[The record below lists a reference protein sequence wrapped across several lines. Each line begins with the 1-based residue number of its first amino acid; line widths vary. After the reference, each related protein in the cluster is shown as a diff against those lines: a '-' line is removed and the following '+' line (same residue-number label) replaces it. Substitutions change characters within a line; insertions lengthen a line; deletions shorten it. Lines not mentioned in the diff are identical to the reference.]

1 MIVASSVEALTS
13 QLAEEPK
20 GKPQCQRQLDVLK
33 VELTNMSEEKAR
45 RKHQFA
51 GVVASFEAH
60 QRNLESR
67 VLFRQALMGGQETAL
82 KERVELKEKER
93 LQAAS
98 RELEHVKLYNLLS
111 LQTLATIRPSYH
123 SECAAVGFVPIC
135 KNAVGWIKESRTLPA
150 PLDGSA
156 PLTET
161 LLLQAMSEL
170 PDGTCRAMETCYQ
183 CFRVCPGLPS
193 LHLSPPLSSSLLLSP
208 PIVSL
213 SNASKSCALVFISC
227 VSCRVFSHGG
237 GGEEV
242 EPPYLARV

>member
-1 MIVASSVEALTS
+1 
-13 QLAEEPK
+13 
-20 GKPQCQRQLDVLK
+20 
-33 VELTNMSEEKAR
+33 MSEEKAR

-82 KERVELKEKER
+82 KERVELAEKER

-111 LQTLATIRPSYH
+111 LQTPATIRPSYH

-156 PLTET
+156 PLIET

-183 CFRVCPGLPS
+183 CFQVCHLASPLPAS
-193 LHLSPPLSSSLLLSP
+193 LLLSPPLSSYCLSLQCLRVLRSCFHLLCLLQGIFP
-208 PIVSL
+208 WWWW
-213 SNASKSCALVFISC
+213 
-227 VSCRVFSHGG
+227 
-237 GGEEV
+237 
-242 EPPYLARV
+242 